1 MGEAHPFLP
10 TFALVLCTAAITT
23 VVFQRLKQPV
33 ILGYLLAG
41 VMVGPYVTLVPVTA
55 DRGTTE
61 TLAELG
67 VILLLFSIGLEFS
80 IRRLLR
86 VGPSVA
92 VTALFDVTIMAFLGL
107 TAAYLLGWTAREAL
121 YTGALVAISSTTI
134 IAKTFEDHGVGRKL
148 RDLVFGVLIV
158 EDLAAVLF
166 MAGLATL
173 SAGGGTSGA
182 GLLGTALR
190 LFILLMV
197 WVIGGLLVVPRLMRF
212 IVRLKRPETTLVASL
227 GICFA
232 FALLAQYL
240 GYSVALGAF
249 IAGSLISE
257 SGKGHAV
264 MELVRPVRDVF
275 AAVFFVSVG
284 MLIQPS
290 LLMEYRWAILL
301 LVAVVVVGKLV
312 SVSLGAF
319 LAGQG
324 PQGAIQAGMS
334 MAQIGEFSFIIA
346 SLGLATG
353 AVGGFLYPVAVAVSA
368 ITTLLTPF
376 MVRNAPAAAGYVDR
390 KLPRALQTYAA
401 LYATWVEE
409 MRRAP
414 ARRTAGDRVKGMIR
428 WLLVDTACV
437 IGVIVGMA
445 IFGVRLE
452 EEFIARLGLSTALA
466 RGGLYVTA
474 IACCA
479 PFLLGIFRMARGLAQ
494 LLANLALPRTT
505 GFDRAAAPR
514 RAMVAS
520 LEITIVFLLGL
531 PVLLATQPFVSSFR
545 GVIVLG
551 VILLLMGV
559 GAWRSATNLQ
569 GHVAAG
575 AEVLIDALRSS
586 LPPEQATMEM
596 PTTGLTGLYPVDPA
610 AVDRL
615 TTATHM
621 LPGIG
626 APTPFR
632 MEPHYAAAGKTLAE
646 VGLRG
651 RTGATVLAISRGGVG
666 IPAPSKIERLEA
678 GDTLVLVGTK
688 EALRDA
694 RRILIGSATQPTA
707 G

>member
-1 MGEAHPFLP
+1 VGEAHAFLP

-41 VMVGPYVTLVPVTA
+41 MMVGPYVTLVPVTA
-55 DRGTTE
+55 DRVTTE

-92 VTALFDVTIMAFLGL
+92 VTALFDVTMMAFLGL
-107 TAAYLLGWTAREAL
+107 SAALLLGWTPREAL
-121 YTGALVAISSTTI
+121 YTGALMAISSTTI
-134 IAKTFEDHGVGRKL
+134 IAKTFEDHDVGRKL

-173 SAGGGTSGA
+173 GASGGTSGA
-182 GLLGTALR
+182 GLLGTAVR

-197 WVIGGLLVVPRLMRF
+197 WVVGGLLVVPRLMRF

-290 LLMEYRWAILL
+290 LLMEYRVAILL
-301 LVAVVVVGKLV
+301 LVVVVVVGKLV
-312 SVSLGAF
+312 AVSLGAF

-324 PQGAIQAGMS
+324 TQGAIQAGMS

-353 AVGGFLYPVAVAVSA
+353 AVGEFLYPVAVAVSA

-376 MVRNAPAAAGYVDR
+376 MVRHAPTAASYIDR
-390 KLPRALQTYAA
+390 KLPRPLQTYAA

-414 ARRTAGDRVKGMIR
+414 ARRTAGDRVKAMIR

-437 IGVIVGMA
+437 IGVVVGMA

-452 EEFIARLGLSTALA
+452 EEFIARLGVSAPLA
-466 RGGLYVTA
+466 RLGLYVTA
-474 IACCA
+474 AVCCA

-494 LLANLALPRTT
+494 LLANLALPHSS

-514 RAMVAS
+514 RSMVAT
-520 LEITIVFLLGL
+520 LEIAIVFLLGL
-531 PVLLATQPFVSSFR
+531 PVLLATQPFISSFR
-545 GVIVLG
+545 GVLVFA
-551 VILLLMGV
+551 VILMLMGF

-575 AEVLIDALRSS
+575 AEVLIEALRSS
-586 LPPEQATMEM
+586 LPPEQATMEL
-596 PTTGLTGLYPVDPA
+596 PTSGLTGLYPVDPGA
-610 AVDRL
+610 ADRL

-632 MEPHYAAAGKTLAE
+632 MEPHYASAGKTLAE

-688 EALRDA
+688 EALRNA
-694 RRILIGSATQPTA
+694 RRILIGSADQPAA